1 MLQQIHIQN
10 YALIDHLTVDFADGF
25 STLTGETGAG
35 KSILL
40 GALMLALGNRADT
53 AAIGNPDEKCVV
65 EATFNVKHYGLKKIF
80 DDLDLDYQDET
91 IVRRELLPNGKSRA
105 FVNDTPV
112 NLNALKDLGRFLID
126 IHSQHENLELNN
138 NQFQL
143 KVVDA
148 AAQNADLLKNYSSAF
163 ADYKKLQT
171 ELADLKE
178 NARQMSTDY
187 DYNQFQYN
195 QLAEF
200 KLDGVN
206 QEEMETE
213 FQTLSNI
220 VDIQQSLSGALY
232 VLQDG
237 EQNVLSGLAQVRQQ
251 LQSVQRYF
259 AKADDYLQRLE
270 PVIIE
275 MKDFTQEM
283 ESDLQRLE
291 NQPERLESLRSR
303 LDQLYSLLQKHQAKD
318 VAELIAIRDSLEA
331 KLNKSG
337 NYEALIEQTEKQL
350 AEATKRVGELADKL
364 TASRKKAAEPLAKQI
379 CSHLVGLGMPNA
391 QLQINLTATDTF
403 TPTGRD
409 SVNFLFTANRNHE
422 LQNISKIASG
432 GEISRLM
439 LSIKAILSKSVALPT
454 VIFDE
459 IDTGVSGDIA
469 HKMAELMS
477 LMAKQMQV
485 ITITHL
491 PQIAAKGAVQY
502 RVSKNDEGGTT
513 HTCVEKLSDAER
525 VDEIA
530 RMLSG
535 KNITTEA
542 RENAKSLLSDK
553 N

>member
-1 MLQQIHIQN
+1 MLHQIHIQN
-10 YALIDHLTVDFADGF
+10 YALIDELTVDFTDGF

-35 KSILL
+35 KSIML

-53 AAIGNPDEKCVV
+53 TAIGNAGQKCVV
-65 EATFNVKHYGLKKIF
+65 EATFNVKPYHLEKIF

-91 IVRRELLPNGKSRA
+91 IVRRELLTNGKSRA

-112 NLNALKDLGRFLID
+112 NLNSLKDLGRYLID

-148 AAQNADLLKNYSSAF
+148 AAQNAALLKEYSAAF
-163 ADYKKLQT
+163 ADYKKLQA

-178 NARQMSTDY
+178 NARQMSADY

-200 KLDGVN
+200 KLEDAN
-206 QEEMETE
+206 QEEMENE
-213 FQTLSNI
+213 SQTLSNI
-220 VDIQQSLSGALY
+220 VDIQQSLSGVLY
-232 VLQDG
+232 LLQDSD
-237 EQNVLSGLAQVRQQ
+237 QNILSGLTQVRQQ
-251 LQSVQRYF
+251 FQSVRRYF

-270 PVIIE
+270 PVMIE
-275 MKDFTQEM
+275 MKDFAREVD
-283 ESDLQRLE
+283 SDLQRLE
-291 NQPERLESLRSR
+291 NQPERLEALRSR

-318 VAELIAIRDSLEA
+318 VAELIAIRDSLES
-331 KLNKSG
+331 KLSKSG
-337 NYEALIEQTEKQL
+337 NYEMLIEQTEKQL
-350 AEATKRVGELADKL
+350 AEAVKRVEELAAKL
-364 TASRKKAAEPLAKQI
+364 TASRKKAVEPLAKQI
-379 CSHLVGLGMPNA
+379 CGHLVDLGMPNA
-391 QLQINLTATDTF
+391 QLQISCTDAGAF

-409 SVNFLFTANRNHE
+409 SVNFMFTANRNHE

-469 HKMAELMS
+469 HKMGELMS

-535 KNITTEA
+535 KNISAEA
-542 RENAKSLLSDK
+542 RENAKSLLK
-553 N
+553 G

>member
-1 MLQQIHIQN
+1 MLHQIHIQN
-10 YALIDHLTVDFADGF
+10 YALIDELTVDFTDGF

-53 AAIGNPDEKCVV
+53 SAIGNAGQKCVV
-65 EATFNVKHYGLKKIF
+65 EATFNVKHYGLEKIF
-80 DDLDLDYQDET
+80 ADLDLDYQDET
-91 IVRRELLPNGKSRA
+91 IIRRELLTNGKSRA

-112 NLNALKDLGRFLID
+112 NLNSLKDLGRYLID

-148 AAQNADLLKNYSSAF
+148 AAQNAALLKEYSAAF
-163 ADYKKLQT
+163 ADYKKLQA
-171 ELADLKE
+171 ELAELKE
-178 NARQMSTDY
+178 NARQMSADY

-200 KLDGVN
+200 KLEEVN
-206 QEEMETE
+206 QEEMENE

-220 VDIQQSLSGALY
+220 VDIQQSLSGVLY
-232 VLQDG
+232 LLQDSD
-237 EQNVLSGLAQVRQQ
+237 QNILSGLTQVRQQ
-251 LQSVQRYF
+251 FQSVRRYF

-270 PVIIE
+270 PVVIE
-275 MKDFTQEM
+275 MKDFAREVD
-283 ESDLQRLE
+283 SDLQRLE
-291 NQPERLESLRSR
+291 NQPERLEALRSR

-318 VAELIAIRDSLEA
+318 VAELIAIRDALES
-331 KLNKSG
+331 KLSKSG
-337 NYEALIEQTEKQL
+337 NYEMLIEQTEKQL
-350 AEATKRVGELADKL
+350 AEAVKRVEELAAKL
-364 TASRKKAAEPLAKQI
+364 TASRKKAVEPLAKQI
-379 CSHLVGLGMPNA
+379 CGHLVDLGMPNA
-391 QLQINLTATDTF
+391 QLQISCTDAGAF

-409 SVNFLFTANRNHE
+409 SVNFMFTANRNHE

-469 HKMAELMS
+469 HKMGELMS

-535 KNITTEA
+535 KNISAEA
-542 RENAKSLLSDK
+542 RENAKSLLK
-553 N
+553 G

>member
-1 MLQQIHIQN
+1 MLHQIHIQN
-10 YALIDHLTVDFADGF
+10 YALIDELTVDFTDGF

-53 AAIGNPDEKCVV
+53 AAIGNAGQKCVV
-65 EATFNVKHYGLKKIF
+65 EATFNVKPYHLEKIF
-80 DDLDLDYQDET
+80 DELDLDYQDET
-91 IVRRELLPNGKSRA
+91 IVRRELLTNGKSRA

-112 NLNALKDLGRFLID
+112 NLNALKDLGRHLID

-143 KVVDA
+143 RVVDA
-148 AAQNADLLKNYSSAF
+148 AAQNADLQKQYSA
-163 ADYKKLQT
+163 AYAEYKRLQA
-171 ELADLKE
+171 ELAEQKE
-178 NARQMSTDY
+178 NARQMSADY

-195 QLAEF
+195 QLAEA

-206 QEEMETE
+206 QEEMENE

-220 VDIQQSLSGALY
+220 VDIQQNLSAALY

-237 EQNVLSGLAQVRQQ
+237 EQNVLSGLSQVRQAVQ
-251 LQSVQRYF
+251 QTQRYF
-259 AKADDYLQRLE
+259 QKSEEYLQRLE

-275 MKDFTQEM
+275 MKDFAQEL

-291 NQPERLESLRSR
+291 NQPERLEELRAK
-303 LDQLYSLLQKHQAKD
+303 LDLLYSLMQKHQAKSVD
-318 VAELIAIRDSLEA
+318 ELIAIRNDLEK
-331 KLNKSG
+331 KLTKSG
-337 NYEALIEQTEKQL
+337 DYETLIEQTEKQL
-350 AEATKRVGELADKL
+350 SQATKQLTDLADKL
-364 TASRKKAAEPLAKQI
+364 SDSRRKVADSLCKQI
-379 CSHLVGLGMPNA
+379 CSHLTGLGMPNA
-391 QLQINLTATDTF
+391 QLQISLTNTDSF
-403 TPTGRD
+403 TPNGRD

-469 HKMAELMS
+469 HKMGELMS

-491 PQIAAKGAVQY
+491 PQIAAKGSVQY

-513 HTCVEKLSDAER
+513 HTIVDKLSDAER

-535 KNITTEA
+535 KNITAEA
-542 RENAKSLLSDK
+542 RENAKSLLK
-553 N
+553 G

>member
-1 MLQQIHIQN
+1 MLHQIHIQN
-10 YALIDHLTVDFADGF
+10 YALIDELTVDFTDGF

-40 GALMLALGNRADT
+40 GALMLALGNRADN
-53 AAIGNPDEKCVV
+53 AAIGNAGQKCVV
-65 EATFNVKHYGLKKIF
+65 EATFNVKPYHLEKIF
-80 DDLDLDYQDET
+80 DELDLDYQDET
-91 IVRRELLPNGKSRA
+91 IVRRELLTNGKSRA

-112 NLNALKDLGRFLID
+112 NLNALKDLGRHLID

-143 KVVDA
+143 RVVDA
-148 AAQNADLLKNYSSAF
+148 AAQNADLQKQYSAAF
-163 ADYKKLQT
+163 ADYKRLQA
-171 ELADLKE
+171 ELAELKE
-178 NARQMSTDY
+178 NARQMSADY

-195 QLAEF
+195 QLAEA

-206 QEEMETE
+206 QEEMENE

-220 VDIQQSLSGALY
+220 VDIQQNLSTALY

-237 EQNVLSGLAQVRQQ
+237 EQNVLSGLAQVRQAIQ
-251 LQSVQRYF
+251 QTQRYF
-259 AKADDYLQRLE
+259 QKSEEYLQRLE

-275 MKDFTQEM
+275 MKDFAQEL

-291 NQPERLESLRSR
+291 NQPERLEELRAK
-303 LDQLYSLLQKHQAKD
+303 LDLLYSLMQKHQAKSVD
-318 VAELIAIRDSLEA
+318 ELIAIRNDLEQ
-331 KLNKSG
+331 KLTKSG
-337 NYEALIEQTEKQL
+337 DYETLIEQTEKQL
-350 AEATKRVGELADKL
+350 SQVTTQLTDLAAKL
-364 TASRKKAAEPLAKQI
+364 SDSRRKVADSLCKQI
-379 CSHLVGLGMPNA
+379 CSHLTGLGMPNA
-391 QLQINLTATDTF
+391 QLQISLTNTDTF
-403 TPTGRD
+403 TPNGRD

-469 HKMAELMS
+469 HKMGELMS

-513 HTCVEKLSDAER
+513 HTIVDKLSDAER

-535 KNITTEA
+535 KNITAEA
-542 RENAKSLLSDK
+542 RENAKSLLK
-553 N
+553 G

>member
-1 MLQQIHIQN
+1 MLHQIHIQN
-10 YALIDHLTVDFADGF
+10 YALIDELTVDFTDGF

-53 AAIGNPDEKCVV
+53 AAIGNAGQKCVV
-65 EATFNVKHYGLKKIF
+65 EATFNVKPYHLEKIF
-80 DDLDLDYQDET
+80 EELDLDYQDET
-91 IVRRELLPNGKSRA
+91 IIRRELLTNGKSRA

-112 NLNALKDLGRFLID
+112 NLNALKDLGHHLID

-143 KVVDA
+143 RVVDA
-148 AAQNADLLKNYSSAF
+148 AAQNADLQKQYSAAF
-163 ADYKKLQT
+163 ADFKRLQA
-171 ELADLKE
+171 ELAELKE
-178 NARQMSTDY
+178 NARQMSADY

-195 QLAEF
+195 QLTEF
-200 KLDGVN
+200 KLDDID
-206 QEEMETE
+206 QEAMENE
-213 FQTLSNI
+213 FQTLSNV
-220 VDIQQSLSGALY
+220 VDIQQNLSAALY
-232 VLQDG
+232 ALQDG
-237 EQNVLSGLAQVRQQ
+237 EQNVISGLSQARQAVQ
-251 LQSVQRYF
+251 QTQRYF
-259 AKADDYLQRLE
+259 QKSEEYLQRLE

-275 MKDFTQEM
+275 IKDLAQEM
-283 ESDLQRLE
+283 ESDVQRLE
-291 NQPERLESLRSR
+291 NQPERLEELRSK
-303 LDQLYSLLQKHQAKD
+303 LDKLYSLMQKHQAKD
-318 VAELIAIRDSLEA
+318 VAELIAIRDDLEA
-331 KLNKSG
+331 KLNKYD
-337 NYEALIEQTEKQL
+337 NYDAAIEQLQKQL
-350 AEATKRVGELADKL
+350 SETTERATTLAAKLSDSRHSVIEA
-364 TASRKKAAEPLAKQI
+364 LAKQI
-379 CSHLVGLGMPNA
+379 CSHLTGLGMPNA
-391 QLQINLTATDTF
+391 QLQITLTDTGSL

-409 SVNFLFTANRNHE
+409 SANFMFTANRNHE

-469 HKMAELMS
+469 HKMGELMS

-513 HTCVEKLSDAER
+513 HTIVDKLSDAER

-535 KNITTEA
+535 KNITAEA
-542 RENAKSLLSDK
+542 RENAKSLLK
-553 N
+553 G

>member
-1 MLQQIHIQN
+1 MLLKIHIRN
-10 YALIDHLTVDFADGF
+10 YALIDELTVDFTDGF

-53 AAIGNPDEKCVV
+53 SAIGDAEQKCVV
-65 EATFNVKHYGLKKIF
+65 EATFNVKPYKLEKIF
-80 DDLDLDYQDET
+80 EELDLDYQDET
-91 IVRRELLPNGKSRA
+91 IIRRELLPNGKSRA

-112 NLNALKDLGRFLID
+112 NLNNLKDLGKYLID
-126 IHSQHENLELNN
+126 IHSQHENLELNS

-148 AAQNADLLKNYSSAF
+148 AAKNFDILKQYSLTYSE
-163 ADYKKLQT
+163 YKRLQA
-171 ELADLKE
+171 ELEELKDS
-178 NARQMSTDY
+178 ARQNSTDY

-200 KLDGVN
+200 GLEKTN
-206 QEEMETE
+206 QEEMEDE
-213 FQTLSNI
+213 FQTLSNV
-220 VDIQQSLSGALY
+220 VDIQQNLGSALY
-232 VLQDG
+232 ILQDSD
-237 EQNVLSGLAQVRQQ
+237 QNLLSALAQTRQAIQ
-251 LQSVQRYF
+251 QTQRYF
-259 AKADDYLQRLE
+259 SKSGEYLQRLE
-270 PVIIE
+270 SVNIE
-275 MKDFTQEM
+275 MKDLTQEL
-283 ESDLQRLE
+283 EHDVQQLE
-291 NQPERLESLRSR
+291 NQPERLEELRQR

-318 VAELIAIRDSLEA
+318 VAELIEIKNNLEE
-331 KLNKSG
+331 KLSKTG
-337 NYEALIEQTEKQL
+337 NYELLIEKAEKQL
-350 AEATKRVGELADKL
+350 SECTAKLVIQANELTDRRNKVL
-364 TASRKKAAEPLAKQI
+364 ETLSKQI
-379 CSHLVGLGMPNA
+379 CNHLTGLGMPNA
-391 QLQINLTATDTF
+391 QLQISLTDANQF

-409 SVNFLFTANRNHE
+409 CVNFLFTANKNHE

-477 LMAKQMQV
+477 QMAEQMQV

-491 PQIAAKGAVQY
+491 PQIAAKGSTQY
-502 RVSKNDEGGTT
+502 RVSKRDIDNTT
-513 HTCVEKLSDAER
+513 HTFVDKLTDNER
-525 VDEIA
+525 IDEIA

-535 KNITTEA
+535 KDITNEA
-542 RENAKSLLSDK
+542 RENAKTLIR
-553 N
+553 

>member
-1 MLQQIHIQN
+1 MLHQIHIQN
-10 YALIDHLTVDFADGF
+10 YALIDELTVDFTDGF

-53 AAIGNPDEKCVV
+53 TAIGNAGQKCVV
-65 EATFNVKHYGLKKIF
+65 EATFNVKPYHLEKIF

-91 IVRRELLPNGKSRA
+91 IVRRELLTNGKSRA

-112 NLNALKDLGRFLID
+112 NLNSLKDLGRHLID

-148 AAQNADLLKNYSSAF
+148 AAQNAALLKQYSAVYT
-163 ADYKKLQT
+163 DYKRLQA
-171 ELADLKE
+171 ELAELKE
-178 NARQMSTDY
+178 NARQMSADY

-200 KLDGVN
+200 KLDSIN
-206 QEEMETE
+206 QEEMENE

-220 VDIQQSLSGALY
+220 VDIQQNLSAALY

-237 EQNVLSGLAQVRQQ
+237 EQNVLSGLAQVRQAVQ
-251 LQSVQRYF
+251 QTQRYF
-259 AKADDYLQRLE
+259 QKSEEYLQRLE

-275 MKDFTQEM
+275 MKDFAQEL

-291 NQPERLESLRSR
+291 NQPERLEELRSK
-303 LDQLYSLLQKHQAKD
+303 LDQLYSLQQKHQAKSVD
-318 VAELIAIRDSLEA
+318 ELIAIRNDLEQ

-337 NYEALIEQTEKQL
+337 NYEALIEQTQKLLDQTTADLTDL
-350 AEATKRVGELADKL
+350 AAKL
-364 TASRKKAAEPLAKQI
+364 SESRRKVIDSLCEQI

-391 QLQINLTATDTF
+391 QLQIILTDTAAF
-403 TPTGRD
+403 MPNGRD

-469 HKMAELMS
+469 HKMGELMS

-535 KNITTEA
+535 KNVTTEA
-542 RENAKSLLSDK
+542 RENAKSLLK
-553 N
+553 G

>member
-1 MLQQIHIQN
+1 MLHQIHIQN
-10 YALIDHLTVDFADGF
+10 YALIDELTVDFTDGF

-53 AAIGNPDEKCVV
+53 TAIGNAGQKCVV
-65 EATFNVKHYGLKKIF
+65 EATFNVKPYHLEKLF
-80 DDLDLDYQDET
+80 DELDLDYQDET
-91 IVRRELLPNGKSRA
+91 IVRRELLTNGKSRA

-112 NLNALKDLGRFLID
+112 NLNSLKDLGRHLID

-148 AAQNADLLKNYSSAF
+148 AAQNAALLKQYSAVYT
-163 ADYKKLQT
+163 DYKQLQA
-171 ELADLKE
+171 ELAELKE
-178 NARQMSTDY
+178 NSRQMSADY

-200 KLDGVN
+200 RLENIN
-206 QEEMETE
+206 QEEMENE
-213 FQTLSNI
+213 FQTLSNVI
-220 VDIQQSLSGALY
+220 DIQQNLNAALY

-237 EQNVLSGLAQVRQQ
+237 EQNVLSGLAQIRQAVQ
-251 LQSVQRYF
+251 QTQRYF
-259 AKADDYLQRLE
+259 QKSEEYLQRLE

-275 MKDFTQEM
+275 MKDFAQEL
-283 ESDLQRLE
+283 EGDVQRLE
-291 NQPERLESLRSR
+291 NQPERLEELRSK
-303 LDQLYSLLQKHQAKD
+303 LDQLYSLLQKHQAKNVD
-318 VAELIAIRDSLEA
+318 ELISIRNDLEQ

-337 NYEALIEQTEKQL
+337 NYEELIEQTQKQL
-350 AEATKRVGELADKL
+350 DQTTTKLSDLAAKL
-364 TASRKKAAEPLAKQI
+364 SDSRRKVTDSLCSQI

-391 QLQINLTATDTF
+391 QLQINLTDTAAF
-403 TPTGRD
+403 TPNGRD

-469 HKMAELMS
+469 HKMGELMS

-491 PQIAAKGAVQY
+491 PQIAAKGAAQY

-513 HTCVEKLSDAER
+513 HTCVEKLTDAER
-525 VDEIA
+525 IDEIA

-542 RENAKSLLSDK
+542 RENAKSLLK
-553 N
+553 G

>member
-1 MLQQIHIQN
+1 MLHHIHIQN
-10 YALIDHLTVDFADGF
+10 YALIDELTVDFTDGF

-53 AAIGNPDEKCVV
+53 TAIGNTGQKCVV
-65 EATFNVKHYGLKKIF
+65 EATFNVKPYHLEKLF
-80 DDLDLDYQDET
+80 DELDLDYQDET
-91 IVRRELLPNGKSRA
+91 IVRRELLTNGKSRA

-112 NLNALKDLGRFLID
+112 NLNSLKDLGRHLID

-148 AAQNADLLKNYSSAF
+148 AAQNAALLKQYSAVYT
-163 ADYKKLQT
+163 DYKQLQA
-171 ELADLKE
+171 ELAELKE
-178 NARQMSTDY
+178 NSRQMSADY

-200 KLDGVN
+200 RLENIN
-206 QEEMETE
+206 QEEMENE
-213 FQTLSNI
+213 FQTLSNVI
-220 VDIQQSLSGALY
+220 DIQQNLNAALY

-237 EQNVLSGLAQVRQQ
+237 EQNVLSGLTQIRQAVQ
-251 LQSVQRYF
+251 QTQRYF
-259 AKADDYLQRLE
+259 QKSEEYLQRLE

-275 MKDFTQEM
+275 MKDFTQEL
-283 ESDLQRLE
+283 ESDVQRLE
-291 NQPERLESLRSR
+291 NQPERLEELRSK
-303 LDQLYSLLQKHQAKD
+303 LDQLYSLLQKHQAKNVD
-318 VAELIAIRDSLEA
+318 ELISIRNDLEQ

-337 NYEALIEQTEKQL
+337 NYEELIEQTQKQL
-350 AEATKRVGELADKL
+350 DQTTAKLSDLAAKL
-364 TASRKKAAEPLAKQI
+364 SDSRRKVTDSLCSQI

-391 QLQINLTATDTF
+391 QLQINMTDTAAF
-403 TPTGRD
+403 TPNGRD

-469 HKMAELMS
+469 HKMGELMS

-491 PQIAAKGAVQY
+491 PQIAAKGAAQY

-513 HTCVEKLSDAER
+513 HTIVEKLTDAER
-525 VDEIA
+525 IDEIA

-542 RENAKSLLSDK
+542 RENAKSLLK
-553 N
+553 G

>member
-1 MLQQIHIQN
+1 MLHQIHIHN
-10 YALIDHLTVDFADGF
+10 YALIDELTVDFTDGF

-53 AAIGNPDEKCVV
+53 AAIGNAGQKCVV
-65 EATFNVKHYGLKKIF
+65 EATFNVKPYHLEKIF
-80 DDLDLDYQDET
+80 DELDLDYQDET
-91 IVRRELLPNGKSRA
+91 IVRRELLTNGKSRA

-112 NLNALKDLGRFLID
+112 NLNALKDLGRHLID

-143 KVVDA
+143 RVVDA
-148 AAQNADLLKNYSSAF
+148 AAQNADLQKQYSA
-163 ADYKKLQT
+163 AYAEYKRLQA
-171 ELADLKE
+171 ELAELKE
-178 NARQMSTDY
+178 NARQMSADY

-195 QLAEF
+195 QLAEA

-206 QEEMETE
+206 QEEMENE

-220 VDIQQSLSGALY
+220 VDIQQNLSAALY

-237 EQNVLSGLAQVRQQ
+237 EQNVLSGLAQVRQAVQ
-251 LQSVQRYF
+251 QTQRYF
-259 AKADDYLQRLE
+259 QKSEEYLQRLE

-275 MKDFTQEM
+275 MKDFAQEL

-291 NQPERLESLRSR
+291 NQPERLEELRTK
-303 LDQLYSLLQKHQAKD
+303 LDLLYSLMQKHQAKSVD
-318 VAELIAIRDSLEA
+318 ELIAIRNDLEE
-331 KLNKSG
+331 KLTKSG
-337 NYEALIEQTEKQL
+337 DYETLIEQTEKQL
-350 AEATKRVGELADKL
+350 SQATAQLTDLAAKL
-364 TASRKKAAEPLAKQI
+364 SDSRRKVADSLCKQI
-379 CSHLVGLGMPNA
+379 CSHLTGLGMPNA
-391 QLQINLTATDTF
+391 QLQISLTNTDSF
-403 TPTGRD
+403 TPNGRD

-432 GEISRLM
+432 GEISRLI

-469 HKMAELMS
+469 HKMGELMS

-502 RVSKNDEGGTT
+502 RVLKNDEGGTT
-513 HTCVEKLSDAER
+513 HTIVDKLSDAER

-535 KNITTEA
+535 KNITAEA
-542 RENAKSLLSDK
+542 RENAKSLLK
-553 N
+553 G

>member
-1 MLQQIHIQN
+1 MLHQIHIQN
-10 YALIDHLTVDFADGF
+10 YALIDELTVDFTDGF

-53 AAIGNPDEKCVV
+53 TAIGNAGQKCVV
-65 EATFNVKHYGLKKIF
+65 EATFNVKPYHLEKIF
-80 DDLDLDYQDET
+80 DELDLDYQDET
-91 IVRRELLPNGKSRA
+91 IVRRELLTNGKSRA

-112 NLNALKDLGRFLID
+112 NLNALKDLGRHLID

-143 KVVDA
+143 RVVDA
-148 AAQNADLLKNYSSAF
+148 AAQNADLQKQYSA
-163 ADYKKLQT
+163 AYAEYKRLQA
-171 ELADLKE
+171 ELAELKE
-178 NARQMSTDY
+178 NARQMSADY

-195 QLAEF
+195 QLAEA

-206 QEEMETE
+206 QEEMENE

-220 VDIQQSLSGALY
+220 VDIQQNLSTALY

-237 EQNVLSGLAQVRQQ
+237 EQNVLSGLAQVRQAVQ
-251 LQSVQRYF
+251 QTQRYF
-259 AKADDYLQRLE
+259 QKSEEYLQRLE

-275 MKDFTQEM
+275 MKDFAQEL

-291 NQPERLESLRSR
+291 NQPERLEELRAK
-303 LDQLYSLLQKHQAKD
+303 LDLLYSLMQKHQAKSVD
-318 VAELIAIRDSLEA
+318 ELIAIRNDLEQ
-331 KLNKSG
+331 KLTKSG
-337 NYEALIEQTEKQL
+337 DYETLIEQTEKQL
-350 AEATKRVGELADKL
+350 SQATTQLTDLAAKL
-364 TASRKKAAEPLAKQI
+364 SDSRRKVADSLCKQI
-379 CSHLVGLGMPNA
+379 CSHLTGLGMPNA
-391 QLQINLTATDTF
+391 QLQISLTNTDTF
-403 TPTGRD
+403 TPNGRD

-469 HKMAELMS
+469 HKMGELMS

-513 HTCVEKLSDAER
+513 HTIVDKLSDAER

-535 KNITTEA
+535 KNITAEA
-542 RENAKSLLSDK
+542 RENAKSLLK
-553 N
+553 G

>member
-1 MLQQIHIQN
+1 MLHQIHIQN
-10 YALIDHLTVDFADGF
+10 YALIDELTVDFTDGF

-53 AAIGNPDEKCVV
+53 TAIGNAGQKCVV
-65 EATFNVKHYGLKKIF
+65 EATFNVKPYHLEKIF
-80 DDLDLDYQDET
+80 NELDLDYQDET
-91 IVRRELLPNGKSRA
+91 IVRRELLTNGKSRA

-112 NLNALKDLGRFLID
+112 NLNALKDLGRHLID

-143 KVVDA
+143 RVVDA
-148 AAQNADLLKNYSSAF
+148 AAQNADLQKQYSA
-163 ADYKKLQT
+163 AYAEYKRLQA
-171 ELADLKE
+171 ELAELKE
-178 NARQMSTDY
+178 NARQMSADY

-195 QLAEF
+195 QLAEA

-206 QEEMETE
+206 QEEMENE

-220 VDIQQSLSGALY
+220 VDIQQNLSTALY

-237 EQNVLSGLAQVRQQ
+237 EQNVLSGLAQVRQAVQ
-251 LQSVQRYF
+251 QTQRYF
-259 AKADDYLQRLE
+259 QKSEEYLQRLE

-275 MKDFTQEM
+275 MKDFAQEL

-291 NQPERLESLRSR
+291 NQPERLEELRAK
-303 LDQLYSLLQKHQAKD
+303 LDLLYSLMQKHQAKSVD
-318 VAELIAIRDSLEA
+318 ELIAIRNDLEQ
-331 KLNKSG
+331 KLTKSG
-337 NYEALIEQTEKQL
+337 DYETLIEQTEKQL
-350 AEATKRVGELADKL
+350 SQATTQLTDLAAKL
-364 TASRKKAAEPLAKQI
+364 SDSRRKVADSLCKQI
-379 CSHLVGLGMPNA
+379 CSHLTGLGMPNA
-391 QLQINLTATDTF
+391 QLQISLTNTDTF
-403 TPTGRD
+403 TPNGRD

-469 HKMAELMS
+469 HKMGELMS

-513 HTCVEKLSDAER
+513 HTIVDKLSDAER

-535 KNITTEA
+535 KNITAEA
-542 RENAKSLLSDK
+542 RENAKSLLK
-553 N
+553 G

>member
-1 MLQQIHIQN
+1 MLHHIHIQN
-10 YALIDHLTVDFADGF
+10 YALIDELTVDFTDGF

-53 AAIGNPDEKCVV
+53 TAIGNAGQKCVV
-65 EATFNVKHYGLKKIF
+65 EATFNVKPYHLEKLF
-80 DDLDLDYQDET
+80 DELDLDYQDET
-91 IVRRELLPNGKSRA
+91 IVRRELLTNGKSRA

-112 NLNALKDLGRFLID
+112 NLNSLKDLGRHLID

-148 AAQNADLLKNYSSAF
+148 AAQNATLLKQYSAVYT
-163 ADYKKLQT
+163 DYKQLQA
-171 ELADLKE
+171 ELAELKE
-178 NARQMSTDY
+178 NSRQMSADY

-200 KLDGVN
+200 RLENIN
-206 QEEMETE
+206 QEEMENE
-213 FQTLSNI
+213 FQTLSNVI
-220 VDIQQSLSGALY
+220 DIQQNLNAALY

-237 EQNVLSGLAQVRQQ
+237 EQNVLSGLAQIRQAVQ
-251 LQSVQRYF
+251 QTQRYF
-259 AKADDYLQRLE
+259 QKSEEYLQRLE

-275 MKDFTQEM
+275 MKDFAQEL
-283 ESDLQRLE
+283 ESDVQRLE
-291 NQPERLESLRSR
+291 NQPERLEELRSK
-303 LDQLYSLLQKHQAKD
+303 LDQLYSLLQKHQAKNVD
-318 VAELIAIRDSLEA
+318 ELISIRNDLEQ

-337 NYEALIEQTEKQL
+337 NYEELIEQTQKQL
-350 AEATKRVGELADKL
+350 DQTTTKLSDLAAKL
-364 TASRKKAAEPLAKQI
+364 SDSRRKVTDSLCSQI

-391 QLQINLTATDTF
+391 QLQINLTDTAAF
-403 TPTGRD
+403 TPNGRD

-469 HKMAELMS
+469 HKMGELMS

-491 PQIAAKGAVQY
+491 PQIAAKGAAQY

-513 HTCVEKLSDAER
+513 HTCVEKLTDAER
-525 VDEIA
+525 IDEIA

-542 RENAKSLLSDK
+542 RENAKSLLK
-553 N
+553 G

>member
-1 MLQQIHIQN
+1 MLHHIHIQN
-10 YALIDHLTVDFADGF
+10 YALIDELTVDFTDGF

-53 AAIGNPDEKCVV
+53 TAIGNAGQKCVV
-65 EATFNVKHYGLKKIF
+65 EATFNVKPYHLEKLF
-80 DDLDLDYQDET
+80 DELDLDYQDET
-91 IVRRELLPNGKSRA
+91 IVRRELLTNGKSRA

-112 NLNALKDLGRFLID
+112 NLNSLKDLGRHLID

-148 AAQNADLLKNYSSAF
+148 AAQNAALLKQYSAVYT
-163 ADYKKLQT
+163 DYKQLQA
-171 ELADLKE
+171 ELAELKE
-178 NARQMSTDY
+178 NSRQMSADY

-200 KLDGVN
+200 RLENIN
-206 QEEMETE
+206 QEEMENE
-213 FQTLSNI
+213 FQTLSNVI
-220 VDIQQSLSGALY
+220 DIQQNLNAALY

-237 EQNVLSGLAQVRQQ
+237 EQNVLSGLAQIRQAVQ
-251 LQSVQRYF
+251 QTQRYF
-259 AKADDYLQRLE
+259 QKSEEYLQRLE

-275 MKDFTQEM
+275 MKDFAQEL
-283 ESDLQRLE
+283 ESDVQRLE
-291 NQPERLESLRSR
+291 NQPERLEELRSK
-303 LDQLYSLLQKHQAKD
+303 LDQLYSLLQKHQAKNVD
-318 VAELIAIRDSLEA
+318 ELISIRNDLEQ

-337 NYEALIEQTEKQL
+337 NYEELIEQTQKQL
-350 AEATKRVGELADKL
+350 DQTTAKLSDLAAKL
-364 TASRKKAAEPLAKQI
+364 SDSRRKVTDSLCSQI

-391 QLQINLTATDTF
+391 QLQINLTDTAAF
-403 TPTGRD
+403 TPNGRD

-469 HKMAELMS
+469 HKMGELMS

-535 KNITTEA
+535 KNVTTEA
-542 RENAKSLLSDK
+542 RENAKSLLK
-553 N
+553 G

>member
-1 MLQQIHIQN
+1 MLHQIHIQN
-10 YALIDHLTVDFADGF
+10 YALIDELTVDFTDGF

-53 AAIGNPDEKCVV
+53 AAIGNAGQKCVV
-65 EATFNVKHYGLKKIF
+65 EATFNVKSYHLEKIF
-80 DDLDLDYQDET
+80 DELDLDYQDET
-91 IVRRELLPNGKSRA
+91 IVRRELLTNGKSRA

-112 NLNALKDLGRFLID
+112 NLNALKDLGRHLID

-143 KVVDA
+143 RVVDA
-148 AAQNADLLKNYSSAF
+148 AAQNADIQKQYSAVY
-163 ADYKKLQT
+163 ADYKRLQT
-171 ELADLKE
+171 ELAELKE
-178 NARQMSTDY
+178 NARQMSADY

-195 QLAEF
+195 QLAEA

-206 QEEMETE
+206 QEEMENE

-220 VDIQQSLSGALY
+220 VDIQQNLSAALY

-237 EQNVLSGLAQVRQQ
+237 EQNVLSGLTQVRQAVQ
-251 LQSVQRYF
+251 QTQRYF
-259 AKADDYLQRLE
+259 QKSEEYLQRLE

-275 MKDFTQEM
+275 MKDFAQEL

-291 NQPERLESLRSR
+291 NQPERLEELRAK
-303 LDQLYSLLQKHQAKD
+303 LDLLYSLMQKHQAKSVD
-318 VAELIAIRDSLEA
+318 ELIAIRNDLEE
-331 KLNKSG
+331 KLTKSG
-337 NYEALIEQTEKQL
+337 DYETLIEQTEKQL
-350 AEATKRVGELADKL
+350 SQTTKQLTDLAAKL
-364 TASRKKAAEPLAKQI
+364 SDSRRKVADSLCKQI
-379 CSHLVGLGMPNA
+379 CSHLTGLGMPNA
-391 QLQINLTATDTF
+391 QLQISLTNTDSF
-403 TPTGRD
+403 TPNGRD

-469 HKMAELMS
+469 HKMGELMS

-513 HTCVEKLSDAER
+513 HTIVDKLTDAER

-535 KNITTEA
+535 KNITAEA
-542 RENAKSLLSDK
+542 RENAKSLLK
-553 N
+553 G

>member
-1 MLQQIHIQN
+1 MLLKIHIRN
-10 YALIDHLTVDFADGF
+10 YALIDELTVDFTDGF

-53 AAIGNPDEKCVV
+53 SAIGDAEQKCVV
-65 EATFNVKHYGLKKIF
+65 EATFNVKPYKLEKIF
-80 DDLDLDYQDET
+80 EELDLDYQDET
-91 IVRRELLPNGKSRA
+91 IIRRELLPNGKSRA

-112 NLNALKDLGRFLID
+112 NLNNLKDLGKYLID
-126 IHSQHENLELNN
+126 IHSQHENLELNS

-148 AAQNADLLKNYSSAF
+148 AAKNFDILKQYSLTYSE
-163 ADYKKLQT
+163 YKRLQA
-171 ELADLKE
+171 ELEELKDS
-178 NARQMSTDY
+178 ARQNSTDY

-200 KLDGVN
+200 GLEKTN
-206 QEEMETE
+206 QEEMEDE
-213 FQTLSNI
+213 FQTLSNV
-220 VDIQQSLSGALY
+220 VDIQQNLGSALY
-232 VLQDG
+232 ILQDSD
-237 EQNVLSGLAQVRQQ
+237 QNLLSALAQTRQAIQ
-251 LQSVQRYF
+251 QTQRYF
-259 AKADDYLQRLE
+259 SKSGEYLQRLE
-270 PVIIE
+270 SVNIE
-275 MKDFTQEM
+275 MKDLTQEL
-283 ESDLQRLE
+283 EHDVQQLE
-291 NQPERLESLRSR
+291 NQPERLEELRQR

-318 VAELIAIRDSLEA
+318 VAELIEIKNNLEE
-331 KLNKSG
+331 KLSKTG
-337 NYEALIEQTEKQL
+337 NYELLIEKAEKQL
-350 AEATKRVGELADKL
+350 SECTAKLVNQANELTDRRNKVL
-364 TASRKKAAEPLAKQI
+364 ETLSKQI
-379 CSHLVGLGMPNA
+379 CNHLTGLGMPNA
-391 QLQINLTATDTF
+391 QLQISRTDANQF

-409 SVNFLFTANRNHE
+409 CVNFLFTANKNHE

-477 LMAKQMQV
+477 QMAEQMQV

-491 PQIAAKGAVQY
+491 PQIAAKGSTQY
-502 RVSKNDEGGTT
+502 RVSKRDIDNTT
-513 HTCVEKLSDAER
+513 HTFVDKLTDNER
-525 VDEIA
+525 IDEIA

-535 KNITTEA
+535 KDITNEA
-542 RENAKSLLSDK
+542 RENAKTLIR
-553 N
+553 